1 MADTTP
7 WAPEYPVETPRLH
20 LRPHRLDDYDDLT
33 RYHSDPE
40 VVRFIP
46 WPVRSAEQTREAL
59 AARTRQ
65 GVVFEPGQWLVLAME
80 LKAERRVIG
89 EMLLKYESETD
100 ATGELGYAM
109 AADVGGQGYATEAAE
124 AMLEL
129 AFDRFGLHRVIARLD
144 ARNEASA
151 ALLRRVGLRQEA
163 LHRSAEFFKGEWTD
177 TLVFAVL
184 AEEWRA
190 AHPPEHIPLP

>member
-1 MADTTP
+1 MADTVP
-7 WAPEYPVETPRLH
+7 WAPEYPVETSRLL
-20 LRPHRLDDYDDLT
+20 LRPHRLDDFDDLT

-40 VVRFIP
+40 VVRYIP
-46 WPVRSAEQTREAL
+46 WPVRTPEQTREAL

-80 LKAERRVIG
+80 LKGEGRVIG
-89 EMLLKYESETD
+89 EMLLKYESDTH

-109 AADVGGQGYATEAAE
+109 AADMGGQGYATEAAE

-129 AFDRFGLHRVIARLD
+129 AFGRFGLHRVLGRLD

-151 ALLRRVGLRQEA
+151 ALLRRVGMRLEA
-163 LHRSAEFFKGEWTD
+163 RHLEDEFFKGEWTD
-177 TLVFAVL
+177 TLVFAIL

-190 AHPPEHIPLP
+190 AHPAEHIPLP

>member
-1 MADTTP
+1 MADTIP
-7 WAPEYPVETPRLH
+7 WAPEYPVETPRLL
-20 LRPHRLDDYDDLT
+20 LRPHRLDDFDDLT

-40 VVRFIP
+40 VVRYIP
-46 WPVRSAEQTREAL
+46 WPVRTPAQTREAL

-80 LKAERRVIG
+80 LKGEGRVIG
-89 EMLLKYESETD
+89 EMLLKYESDTD

-109 AADVGGQGYATEAAE
+109 AADVGGRGYATEAAE

-129 AFDRFGLHRVIARLD
+129 AFGRFGLHRVLARLD
-144 ARNEASA
+144 ARNAASA
-151 ALLRRVGLRQEA
+151 ALLRRVGMRQEA
-163 LHRSAEFFKGEWTD
+163 HHLQDEFFKGEWTD
-177 TLVFAVL
+177 TLVFALL

-190 AHPPEHIPLP
+190 AHPA